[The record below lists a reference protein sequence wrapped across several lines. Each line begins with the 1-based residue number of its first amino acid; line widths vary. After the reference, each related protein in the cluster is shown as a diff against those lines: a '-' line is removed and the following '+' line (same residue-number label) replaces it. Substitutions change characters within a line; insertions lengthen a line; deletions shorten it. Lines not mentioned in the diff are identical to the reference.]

1 MAVNFP
7 DNPSNGDSFTS
18 NGIVYVY
25 TSTTTAWQKSYTSV
39 PPVVTGHV
47 LPDTN
52 ETYDLG
58 STTQRFRDLYLS
70 GNSITI
76 GDLVISD
83 NNGVFEVTPSGGSAI
98 SFATQTDINTAISN
112 LVDTAPGALDTLNEL
127 AAAIGDDANF
137 ATNITTSLANKL
149 EASDLAGYVT
159 QTGTE
164 TLSNKTL
171 AATTLAGHI
180 IPNSDSAYDLGST
193 TNRFRD
199 LYLSGNTLY
208 IGDVEISVNSEGL
221 LQLPSGSLIDGA
233 VVPTEIGQMTN
244 VRLEPNPEVL
254 EMAVDAPAAGHSA
267 PWLWTWKSGAL
278 PYARSTILN
287 QVQSG
292 VPIYIA
298 GTYTLFNFAAHE
310 LHGTMTQTH
319 KIYLKWIEGAGTDNL
334 VSWATSTLNVQNIT
348 FKGVNGDN
356 ATEVQRLNISVP
368 STITLPTLVAPNLVY
383 DVEFANSGAYTFSGI
398 TMGDNP
404 DIGPLYRGGTYTFNL
419 DSSVSGHPFYLTQDD
434 GTNWAQGQ
442 YVDEYT
448 NGVTGSRNDSGTVQ
462 FVVPNDAPDVLYY
475 QCGNHSSMRGMLT
488 IKNLEVETNG
498 AGNYVV
504 YFQHDQEDHSV
515 PVEIKQRPSIAG
527 QSCLVYDSSLSEF
540 VPQDLGEYITK
551 TLVIQ
556 ERIGELA
563 EDKIV
568 EKVNDDTVTNLTKV
582 KEQTIF
588 ITNLNQQ
595 GELQLVS
602 GTARWY
608 APFDLLVTGIN
619 TKVSSSADSNI
630 SIQIKKN
637 GSTVKSSSILA
648 GQFSSVVSAPEFP
661 MVEGDYITVDVTSI
675 GTTNKGEDLVVQ
687 FKYRQT

>member
-7 DNPSNGDSFTS
+7 DSPSNGDSFTS

-25 TSTTTAWQKSYTSV
+25 NSTTTAWQKSYTSV

-47 LPDTN
+47 IPDAN

-83 NNGVFEVTPSGGSAI
+83 NNGVFEVTPSGGSAV
-98 SFATQTDINTAISN
+98 SFATQADINSAISS
-112 LVDTAPGALDTLNEL
+112 LVDTAPGTLDTLNEL

-137 ATNITTSLANKL
+137 ATNITASLATKL
-149 EASDLAGYVT
+149 EASDLTGYVT

-180 IPNSDSAYDLGST
+180 IPNSDSAYDLGSL

-208 IGDVEISVNSEGL
+208 IGDVELSVNNEGL

-244 VRLEPNPEVL
+244 VTLEPVAETL
-254 EMAVDAPAAGHSA
+254 SMAVDSPTSGHAA

-278 PYARSTILN
+278 PYARTTITNL
-287 QVQSG
+287 VQSD
-292 VPIYIA
+292 VPIYLG

-319 KIYLKWIEGAGTDNL
+319 KIYLKWIEGAGVDNL
-334 VSWATSTLNVQNIT
+334 VSWAPSTLNVQNIT
-348 FKGVNGDN
+348 FEGVNGGT
-356 ATEVQRLNISVP
+356 ATEVQRLNINVPTSV
-368 STITLPTLVAPNLVY
+368 ILPTLVAPNLTY
-383 DVEFANSGAYTFSGI
+383 DVSFANAGAYTFSGI
-398 TMGDNP
+398 ATGDNP

-419 DSSVSGHPFYLTQDD
+419 DASVSGHPFYLTQDD

-442 YVDEYT
+442 YVSEYT

-475 QCGNHSSMRGMLT
+475 QCGNHSSMKGMLT

-498 AGNYVV
+498 SGNYVV
-504 YFQHDQEDHSV
+504 YFQHDQENHSV
-515 PVEIKQRPSIAG
+515 PVEIRPKPGIAG

-540 VPQDLGEYITK
+540 VPQDMGDYITK
-551 TLVIQ
+551 TPVIQ

-563 EDKIV
+563 VDKII
-568 EKVNDDTVTNLTKV
+568 EKVNDNTVTNLTKV
-582 KEQTIF
+582 KEQTTF
-588 ITNLNQQ
+588 TTNLNQQ
-595 GELQLVS
+595 GELQLVT

-608 APFDLLVTGIN
+608 APFDLQVTGIN

-630 SIQIKKN
+630 SIAIKKN

-648 GQFSSVVSAPEFP
+648 GQFSSIVSAPEFS

>member
-25 TSTTTAWQKSYTSV
+25 NSTTTAWQKSYTSV

-47 LPDTN
+47 LPDAN

-70 GNSITI
+70 GN
-76 GDLVISD
+76 
-83 NNGVFEVTPSGGSAI
+83 
-98 SFATQTDINTAISN
+98 
-112 LVDTAPGALDTLNEL
+112 
-127 AAAIGDDANF
+127 
-137 ATNITTSLANKL
+137 
-149 EASDLAGYVT
+149 
-159 QTGTE
+159 
-164 TLSNKTL
+164 
-171 AATTLAGHI
+171 
-180 IPNSDSAYDLGST
+180 
-193 TNRFRD
+193 
-199 LYLSGNTLY
+199 TLY
-208 IGDVEISVNSEGL
+208 IGGQEISINNEGV
-221 LQLPSGSLIDGA
+221 LQLPSGSLIDGQ
-233 VVPTEIGQMTN
+233 VIPSEIGEMTN

-254 EMAVDAPAAGHSA
+254 EMAVDSPTAGHSV
-267 PWLWTWKSGAL
+267 PWLWSWKSGAL
-278 PYARSTILN
+278 PYARSTISN
-287 QVQSG
+287 QSQSD
-292 VPIYIA
+292 VPIYID

-319 KIYLKWIEGAGTDNL
+319 KIYLKWIEGAGLDNL

-348 FKGVNGDN
+348 FEGVNGDN

-368 STITLPTLVAPNLVY
+368 STITLPTLVAPNLSY
-383 DVEFANSGAYTFSGI
+383 DVSFANAGAYTFSGI
-398 TMGDNP
+398 AMGDNP

-419 DSSVSGHPFYLTQDD
+419 DASLSGHPFYLTQDD
-434 GTNWAQGQ
+434 GTNWSQGQ

-448 NGVTGSRNDSGTVQ
+448 NGVTGSRNESGTLV
-462 FVVPNDAPDVLYY
+462 FTVPNDAPDVLYY

-488 IKNLEVETNG
+488 IKNLEVETNST
-498 AGNYVV
+498 GNYVV
-504 YFQHDQEDHSV
+504 YFQHDQEQHSV
-515 PVEIKQRPSIAG
+515 PVEIRQRPSIAG

-540 VPQDLGEYITK
+540 VPQDMGDYITK
-551 TLVIQ
+551 TPVIQ

-582 KEQTIF
+582 KEQTTF
-588 ITNLNQQ
+588 VTNLNQQ
-595 GELQLVS
+595 GELQLVT

-608 APFDLLVTGIN
+608 APFNLLVNGI
-619 TKVSSSADSNI
+619 TAKVSSSADADI
-630 SIQIKKN
+630 SIEIKKN
-637 GSTVKSSSILA
+637 GTVVKSDSILA
-648 GQFSSVVSAPEFP
+648 GQFSSVVSAPEFS
-661 MVEGDYITVDVTSI
+661 MAEGDYITVDITSI

>member
-25 TSTTTAWQKSYTSV
+25 NSTTTAWQKSYTSV

-47 LPDTN
+47 LPDAN

-58 STTQRFRDLYLS
+58 SNTQRFRDLYLS

-83 NNGVFEVTPSGGSAI
+83 NNGVFEVTPSGGSAV

-112 LVDTAPGALDTLNEL
+112 LVDTAPGTLDTLNEL

-137 ATNITTSLANKL
+137 ATNITASLANKL
-149 EASDLAGYVT
+149 EASDLTGYVT

-208 IGDVEISVNSEGL
+208 IGDVEISVNNEGL
-221 LQLPSGSLIDGA
+221 LQLPSGSLIDDA

-254 EMAVDAPAAGHSA
+254 EMAVDAPTAGHST

-278 PYARSTILN
+278 PYARSTITN
-287 QVQSG
+287 QAQSD

-319 KIYLKWIEGAGTDNL
+319 KIYLKWIEGAGLDNL
-334 VSWATSTLNVQNIT
+334 VSWATSTLNVQNII
-348 FKGVNGDN
+348 FEGVNGDN

-368 STITLPTLVAPNLVY
+368 STITLPTLVAPNLSY
-383 DVEFANSGAYTFSGI
+383 DVSFASAGAYTFSGI
-398 TMGDNP
+398 AMGDNP

-419 DSSVSGHPFYLTQDD
+419 DASVSGHPFYLTQDD

-442 YVDEYT
+442 YIDEYT
-448 NGVTGSRNDSGTVQ
+448 NGVTGSRNESGTLV
-462 FVVPNDAPDVLYY
+462 FTVPNDAPDVLYY

-504 YFQHDQEDHSV
+504 YFQHDQEQHSV

-540 VPQDLGEYITK
+540 VPQDMGDYITK
-551 TLVIQ
+551 TPVIQ

-568 EKVNDDTVTNLTKV
+568 EKVNDNTVTNLTKV
-582 KEQTIF
+582 KEQTTF

-595 GELQLVS
+595 GELQLVT

-630 SIQIKKN
+630 SIEIKKN

-648 GQFSSVVSAPEFP
+648 GQFSSVVSAPEFS

>member
-25 TSTTTAWQKSYTSV
+25 NSTTTAWQKSYTSV

-47 LPDTN
+47 LPDAN

-58 STTQRFRDLYLS
+58 SNTQRFRDLYLS

-83 NNGVFEVTPSGGSAI
+83 NNGVFEVTPSGGSAV

-112 LVDTAPGALDTLNEL
+112 LVDTAPGTLDTLNEL

-137 ATNITTSLANKL
+137 ATNITASLANKL
-149 EASDLAGYVT
+149 EASDLTGYVT

-208 IGDVEISVNSEGL
+208 IGDVEISVNNEGL
-221 LQLPSGSLIDGA
+221 LQLPSGSLIDDA

-254 EMAVDAPAAGHSA
+254 EMAVDAPTAGHST

-278 PYARSTILN
+278 PYARSTITN
-287 QVQSG
+287 QVQSD

-319 KIYLKWIEGAGTDNL
+319 KIYLKWIEGAGLDNL
-334 VSWATSTLNVQNIT
+334 VSWATSTLNVQNII
-348 FKGVNGDN
+348 FEGVNGDN

-368 STITLPTLVAPNLVY
+368 STITLPTLVAPNLSYNVSF
-383 DVEFANSGAYTFSGI
+383 VSAGAYTFSGI
-398 TMGDNP
+398 AMGDNP

-419 DSSVSGHPFYLTQDD
+419 DASVSGHPFYLTQDD

-442 YVDEYT
+442 YIDEYT
-448 NGVTGSRNDSGTVQ
+448 NGVTGSRNESGTLV
-462 FVVPNDAPDVLYY
+462 FTVPNDAPDVLYY

-504 YFQHDQEDHSV
+504 YFQHDQEQHSV

-540 VPQDLGEYITK
+540 VPQDMGDYITK
-551 TLVIQ
+551 TPVIQ

-568 EKVNDDTVTNLTKV
+568 EKVNDNTVTNLTKV
-582 KEQTIF
+582 KEQTTF

-595 GELQLVS
+595 GELQLVT

-630 SIQIKKN
+630 SIEIKKN

-648 GQFSSVVSAPEFP
+648 GQFSSVVSAPEFS

>member
-25 TSTTTAWQKSYTSV
+25 NSTTTAWQKSYTSV

-47 LPDTN
+47 LPDAN

-58 STTQRFRDLYLS
+58 SNTQRFRDLYLS

-83 NNGVFEVTPSGGSAI
+83 NNGVFEVTPAGGSAV

-112 LVDTAPGALDTLNEL
+112 LVDTAPGTLDTLNEL

-137 ATNITTSLANKL
+137 ATNITASLANKL
-149 EASDLAGYVT
+149 EASDLTGYVT

-208 IGDVEISVNSEGL
+208 IGDVEISVNNEGL
-221 LQLPSGSLIDGA
+221 LQLPSGSLIDDA

-254 EMAVDAPAAGHSA
+254 EMAVDAPTAGHST

-278 PYARSTILN
+278 PYARSTITN
-287 QVQSG
+287 QVQSD

-319 KIYLKWIEGAGTDNL
+319 KIYLKWIEGAGLDNL
-334 VSWATSTLNVQNIT
+334 VSWATSTLNVQNII
-348 FKGVNGDN
+348 FEGVNGDN

-368 STITLPTLVAPNLVY
+368 STITLPTLVAPNLSY
-383 DVEFANSGAYTFSGI
+383 DVSFASAGAYTFSGI
-398 TMGDNP
+398 AMGDNP

-419 DSSVSGHPFYLTQDD
+419 DASVSGHPFYLTQDD

-442 YVDEYT
+442 YIDEYT
-448 NGVTGSRNDSGTVQ
+448 NGVTGSRNESGTLV
-462 FVVPNDAPDVLYY
+462 FTVPNDAPDVLYY

-504 YFQHDQEDHSV
+504 YFQHDQEQHSV

-540 VPQDLGEYITK
+540 VPQDMGDYITK
-551 TLVIQ
+551 TPVIQ

-568 EKVNDDTVTNLTKV
+568 EKVNDNTVTNLTKV
-582 KEQTIF
+582 KEQTTF

-595 GELQLVS
+595 GELQLVT

-630 SIQIKKN
+630 SIEIKKN

-648 GQFSSVVSAPEFP
+648 GQFSSVVSAPEFS

>member
-25 TSTTTAWQKSYTSV
+25 NSTTTAWQKSYTSV

-47 LPDTN
+47 LPDAN

-70 GNSITI
+70 GN
-76 GDLVISD
+76 
-83 NNGVFEVTPSGGSAI
+83 
-98 SFATQTDINTAISN
+98 
-112 LVDTAPGALDTLNEL
+112 
-127 AAAIGDDANF
+127 
-137 ATNITTSLANKL
+137 
-149 EASDLAGYVT
+149 
-159 QTGTE
+159 
-164 TLSNKTL
+164 
-171 AATTLAGHI
+171 
-180 IPNSDSAYDLGST
+180 
-193 TNRFRD
+193 
-199 LYLSGNTLY
+199 TLY
-208 IGDVEISVNSEGL
+208 IGGQEISINNEGV
-221 LQLPSGSLIDGA
+221 LQLPSGSLIDGQ
-233 VVPTEIGQMTN
+233 VIPSEIGEMTN

-254 EMAVDAPAAGHSA
+254 EMAVDSPTAGHSV
-267 PWLWTWKSGAL
+267 PWLWSWKSGAL
-278 PYARSTILN
+278 PYARSTISN
-287 QVQSG
+287 QSQSD
-292 VPIYIA
+292 VPIYID

-319 KIYLKWIEGAGTDNL
+319 KIYLKWIEGAGLDNL

-348 FKGVNGDN
+348 FEGVNGDN

-368 STITLPTLVAPNLVY
+368 STITLPTLVAPNLAY
-383 DVEFANSGAYTFSGI
+383 DVSFANAGAYTFSGI
-398 TMGDNP
+398 AMGDNP

-419 DSSVSGHPFYLTQDD
+419 DASLSGHPFYLTQDD
-434 GTNWAQGQ
+434 GTNWSQGQ

-448 NGVTGSRNDSGTVQ
+448 NGVTGSRNESGTLV
-462 FVVPNDAPDVLYY
+462 FTVPNDAPDILYY

-498 AGNYVV
+498 SGNYIV
-504 YFQHDQEDHSV
+504 YFQHDQEKHVV

-540 VPQDLGEYITK
+540 VPQDMGDYITK
-551 TLVIQ
+551 TPVIQ

-582 KEQTIF
+582 KEQTTF
-588 ITNLNQQ
+588 VTNLNQQ
-595 GELQLVS
+595 GELQLVT

-608 APFDLLVTGIN
+608 APFNLLVTGI
-619 TKVSSSADSNI
+619 TAKVSSSADADI
-630 SIQIKKN
+630 SIEIKKN
-637 GSTVKSSSILA
+637 GTVVKSDSILA
-648 GQFSSVVSAPEFP
+648 GQFSSVVSAPEFS
-661 MVEGDYITVDVTSI
+661 MAEGDYITVDVTSI

>member
-25 TSTTTAWQKSYTSV
+25 NSTTTAWQKSYTSV

-47 LPDTN
+47 LPDAN

-58 STTQRFRDLYLS
+58 SNTQRFRDLYLS

-83 NNGVFEVTPSGGSAI
+83 NNGVFEVTPSGGSAV

-112 LVDTAPGALDTLNEL
+112 LVDTAPGTLDTLNEL

-137 ATNITTSLANKL
+137 ATNITASLANKL
-149 EASDLAGYVT
+149 EASDLTGYVT

-208 IGDVEISVNSEGL
+208 IGDVEISVNNEGL
-221 LQLPSGSLIDGA
+221 LQLPSGSLIDDA

-254 EMAVDAPAAGHSA
+254 EMAVDAPTAGHST

-278 PYARSTILN
+278 PYARSTITN
-287 QVQSG
+287 QVQSD

-319 KIYLKWIEGAGTDNL
+319 KIYLKWIEGAGLDNL
-334 VSWATSTLNVQNIT
+334 VSWATSTLNVQNII
-348 FKGVNGDN
+348 FEGVNGDN

-368 STITLPTLVAPNLVY
+368 STITLPTLVAPNLSY
-383 DVEFANSGAYTFSGI
+383 DVSFASAGAYTFSGI
-398 TMGDNP
+398 AMGDNP

-419 DSSVSGHPFYLTQDD
+419 DASVSGHPFYLTQDD

-442 YVDEYT
+442 YIDEYT
-448 NGVTGSRNDSGTVQ
+448 NGVTGSRNESGTLV
-462 FVVPNDAPDVLYY
+462 FTVPNDAPDVLYY

-504 YFQHDQEDHSV
+504 YFQHDQEQHSV

-540 VPQDLGEYITK
+540 VPQDMGDYITK
-551 TLVIQ
+551 TPVIQ

-568 EKVNDDTVTNLTKV
+568 EKVNDNTVTNLTKV
-582 KEQTIF
+582 KEQTTF

-595 GELQLVS
+595 GELQLVT

-630 SIQIKKN
+630 SIEIKKN

-648 GQFSSVVSAPEFP
+648 GQFSSVVSAPEFS

>member
-25 TSTTTAWQKSYTSV
+25 NSTTTAWQKSYTSV

-83 NNGVFEVTPSGGSAI
+83 NNGVFEITPSGGSAV
-98 SFATQTDINTAISN
+98 SFATQADINSAISS
-112 LVDTAPGALDTLNEL
+112 LVDTAPGTLDTLNEL

-137 ATNITTSLANKL
+137 ATNITASLANKL

-171 AATTLAGHI
+171 AATTLAGHL
-180 IPNSDSAYDLGST
+180 IPNADIAYDLGSL

-208 IGDVEISVNSEGL
+208 IGDVEISINNEGV
-221 LQLPSGSLIDGA
+221 LQLPSGSLIDGQ
-233 VVPTEIGQMTN
+233 VIPSEIGEMTN

-254 EMAVDAPAAGHSA
+254 EMAVDSPTAGHTT
-267 PWLWTWKSGAL
+267 PWLWSWKSGAL
-278 PYARSTILN
+278 PYARSTISN
-287 QVQSG
+287 QSQSG
-292 VPIYIA
+292 FPIYID

-310 LHGTMTQTH
+310 LHGAMTQTH

-334 VSWATSTLNVQNIT
+334 VPWATSTLNVQNIT

-368 STITLPTLVAPNLVY
+368 STITLPTLVAPNLAY
-383 DVEFANSGAYTFSGI
+383 DVSFATAGAYTFSGI
-398 TMGDNP
+398 AMGDNP

-419 DSSVSGHPFYLTQDD
+419 DASLSGHPFYLTQDD
-434 GTNWAQGQ
+434 GTNWSQGQ

-448 NGVTGSRNDSGTVQ
+448 NGVTGSRNESGTLV
-462 FVVPNDAPDVLYY
+462 FTVPNDAPDTLYY

-498 AGNYVV
+498 SGNYIV
-504 YFQHDQEDHSV
+504 YFQHDQEEHVV
-515 PVEIKQRPSIAG
+515 PVEIRQRPSIAG

-540 VPQDLGEYITK
+540 VPQDMGDYITK
-551 TLVIQ
+551 TPVIQ

-563 EDKIV
+563 VDKII
-568 EKVNDDTVTNLTKV
+568 EKVNDNTVTNLTKV
-582 KEQTIF
+582 KEQTTF
-588 ITNLNQQ
+588 TTNLNQQ
-595 GELQLVS
+595 GELQLVT

-608 APFDLLVTGIN
+608 APFDLQVTGIN

-630 SIQIKKN
+630 SIAIKKN

-648 GQFSSVVSAPEFP
+648 GQFSIIVSAPEFS

>member
-25 TSTTTAWQKSYTSV
+25 NSTTTAWQKSYTSV

-47 LPDTN
+47 LPDAN

-70 GNSITI
+70 GN
-76 GDLVISD
+76 
-83 NNGVFEVTPSGGSAI
+83 
-98 SFATQTDINTAISN
+98 
-112 LVDTAPGALDTLNEL
+112 
-127 AAAIGDDANF
+127 
-137 ATNITTSLANKL
+137 
-149 EASDLAGYVT
+149 
-159 QTGTE
+159 
-164 TLSNKTL
+164 
-171 AATTLAGHI
+171 
-180 IPNSDSAYDLGST
+180 
-193 TNRFRD
+193 
-199 LYLSGNTLY
+199 TLY
-208 IGDVEISVNSEGL
+208 IGGQEISINNEGV
-221 LQLPSGSLIDGA
+221 LQLPSGSLIDGQ
-233 VVPTEIGQMTN
+233 VIPSEIGEMTN

-254 EMAVDAPAAGHSA
+254 EMAVDSPTAGHSV
-267 PWLWTWKSGAL
+267 PWLWSWKSGAL
-278 PYARSTILN
+278 PYARSTISN
-287 QVQSG
+287 QSQSD
-292 VPIYIA
+292 VPIYID

-319 KIYLKWIEGAGTDNL
+319 KIYLKWIEGAGLDNL

-348 FKGVNGDN
+348 FEGVNGDN

-368 STITLPTLVAPNLVY
+368 STITLPTLVAPNLTY
-383 DVEFANSGAYTFSGI
+383 DVSFANAGAYTFSGI
-398 TMGDNP
+398 AMGDNP

-419 DSSVSGHPFYLTQDD
+419 DASLSGHPFYLTQDD
-434 GTNWAQGQ
+434 GTNWSQGQ

-448 NGVTGSRNDSGTVQ
+448 NGVTGSRNESGTLV
-462 FVVPNDAPDVLYY
+462 FTVPNDAPDVLYY

-488 IKNLEVETNG
+488 IKNLEVETNST
-498 AGNYVV
+498 GNYVV
-504 YFQHDQEDHSV
+504 YFQHDQEQHSV
-515 PVEIKQRPSIAG
+515 PVEIRQRPSIAG

-540 VPQDLGEYITK
+540 VPQDMGDYITK
-551 TLVIQ
+551 TPVIQ

-582 KEQTIF
+582 KEQTTF
-588 ITNLNQQ
+588 VTNLNQQ
-595 GELQLVS
+595 GELQLVT

-608 APFDLLVTGIN
+608 APFNLLVNGI
-619 TKVSSSADSNI
+619 TAKVSSSADADI
-630 SIQIKKN
+630 SIEIKKN
-637 GSTVKSSSILA
+637 GTVVKSDSILA
-648 GQFSSVVSAPEFP
+648 GQFSSVVSAPEFS
-661 MVEGDYITVDVTSI
+661 MAEGDYITVDVTSI

>member
-25 TSTTTAWQKSYTSV
+25 NSTTTAWQKSYTSV

-47 LPDTN
+47 LPDAN
-52 ETYDLG
+52 ET
-58 STTQRFRDLYLS
+58 
-70 GNSITI
+70 
-76 GDLVISD
+76 
-83 NNGVFEVTPSGGSAI
+83 
-98 SFATQTDINTAISN
+98 
-112 LVDTAPGALDTLNEL
+112 
-127 AAAIGDDANF
+127 
-137 ATNITTSLANKL
+137 
-149 EASDLAGYVT
+149 
-159 QTGTE
+159 
-164 TLSNKTL
+164 
-171 AATTLAGHI
+171 
-180 IPNSDSAYDLGST
+180 YDLGST

-199 LYLSGNTLY
+199 IYLSGNTLY
-208 IGDVEISVNSEGL
+208 IGGVEISVNNEGL

-233 VVPTEIGQMTN
+233 AVPTEIGQMTN

-254 EMAVDAPAAGHSA
+254 EMAVDAPAAGHST

-278 PYARSTILN
+278 PYARTTITN
-287 QVQSG
+287 QAQSN

-310 LHGTMTQTH
+310 LHGTMTQVH

-348 FKGVNGDN
+348 FEGVNGDN

-368 STITLPTLVAPNLVY
+368 STITLPTLVAPNVSY
-383 DVEFANSGAYTFSGI
+383 NVSFVSSGAYTFMGSAH
-398 TMGDNP
+398 GDNP

-419 DSSVSGHPFYLTQDD
+419 DSSLSGHPFYLTQDD

-442 YVDEYT
+442 YIDEYT
-448 NGVTGSRNDSGTVQ
+448 NGVTGSRNESGTLV
-462 FVVPNDAPDVLYY
+462 FTVPNDAPDVLYY
-475 QCGNHSSMRGMLT
+475 QCGNHNPMRGMLT
-488 IKNLEVETNG
+488 IKNLEVETND

-504 YFQHDQEDHSV
+504 YFQHDQEQHFT

-540 VPQDLGEYITK
+540 VPQDMGDYITK
-551 TLVIQ
+551 TPVIQ

-582 KEQTIF
+582 KEQTTF

-595 GELQLVS
+595 GELQLVT

-630 SIQIKKN
+630 SIEIKKN
-637 GSTVKSSSILA
+637 GSTVKSNSILA

>member
-25 TSTTTAWQKSYTSV
+25 NSTTTAWQKSYTSV

-47 LPDTN
+47 LPDAN

-70 GNSITI
+70 GN
-76 GDLVISD
+76 
-83 NNGVFEVTPSGGSAI
+83 
-98 SFATQTDINTAISN
+98 
-112 LVDTAPGALDTLNEL
+112 
-127 AAAIGDDANF
+127 
-137 ATNITTSLANKL
+137 
-149 EASDLAGYVT
+149 
-159 QTGTE
+159 
-164 TLSNKTL
+164 
-171 AATTLAGHI
+171 
-180 IPNSDSAYDLGST
+180 
-193 TNRFRD
+193 
-199 LYLSGNTLY
+199 TLY
-208 IGDVEISVNSEGL
+208 IGGQEISINNEGV
-221 LQLPSGSLIDGA
+221 LQLPSGSLIDGQ
-233 VVPTEIGQMTN
+233 VIPSEIGEMTN

-254 EMAVDAPAAGHSA
+254 EMAVDSPTAGHSV
-267 PWLWTWKSGAL
+267 PWLWSWKSGAL
-278 PYARSTILN
+278 PYARSTISN
-287 QVQSG
+287 QSQSD
-292 VPIYIA
+292 VPIYID

-319 KIYLKWIEGAGTDNL
+319 KIYLKWIEGAGLDNL

-348 FKGVNGDN
+348 FEGVNGDN

-368 STITLPTLVAPNLVY
+368 STITLPTLVAPNLSY
-383 DVEFANSGAYTFSGI
+383 DVSFANAGAYTFSGI
-398 TMGDNP
+398 AMGDNP

-419 DSSVSGHPFYLTQDD
+419 DASLSGHPFYLTQDD
-434 GTNWAQGQ
+434 GTNWSQGQ

-448 NGVTGSRNDSGTVQ
+448 NGVTGSRNESGTLV
-462 FVVPNDAPDVLYY
+462 FTVPNDAPDVLYY

-488 IKNLEVETNG
+488 IKNLEVETNST
-498 AGNYVV
+498 GNYVV
-504 YFQHDQEDHSV
+504 YFQHDQEQHSV
-515 PVEIKQRPSIAG
+515 PVEIRQRPSIAG

-540 VPQDLGEYITK
+540 VPQDMGDYITK
-551 TLVIQ
+551 TPVIQ

-582 KEQTIF
+582 KEQTTF
-588 ITNLNQQ
+588 VTNLNQQ
-595 GELQLVS
+595 GELQLVT

-608 APFDLLVTGIN
+608 APFNLLVNGI
-619 TKVSSSADSNI
+619 TAKVSSSADADI
-630 SIQIKKN
+630 SIEIKKN
-637 GSTVKSSSILA
+637 GTVVKSDSILA
-648 GQFSSVVSAPEFP
+648 GQFSSVVSAPEFS
-661 MVEGDYITVDVTSI
+661 MAEGDYITVDVTSI

>member
-25 TSTTTAWQKSYTSV
+25 NSTTTAWQKSYTSV

-47 LPDTN
+47 LPDAN

-70 GNSITI
+70 GN
-76 GDLVISD
+76 
-83 NNGVFEVTPSGGSAI
+83 
-98 SFATQTDINTAISN
+98 
-112 LVDTAPGALDTLNEL
+112 
-127 AAAIGDDANF
+127 
-137 ATNITTSLANKL
+137 
-149 EASDLAGYVT
+149 
-159 QTGTE
+159 
-164 TLSNKTL
+164 
-171 AATTLAGHI
+171 
-180 IPNSDSAYDLGST
+180 
-193 TNRFRD
+193 
-199 LYLSGNTLY
+199 TLY
-208 IGDVEISVNSEGL
+208 IGGQEISINNEGV
-221 LQLPSGSLIDGA
+221 LQLPSGSLIDGQ
-233 VVPTEIGQMTN
+233 VIPSEIGEMTN

-254 EMAVDAPAAGHSA
+254 EMAVDSPTAGHSA

-278 PYARSTILN
+278 PYARSTITN
-287 QVQSG
+287 QVQSD
-292 VPIYIA
+292 VPIYID

-319 KIYLKWIEGAGTDNL
+319 KIYLKWIEGAGLDNL

-348 FKGVNGDN
+348 FEGVNGDN

-368 STITLPTLVAPNLVY
+368 STITLPTLVAPNLAY
-383 DVEFANSGAYTFSGI
+383 DVSFANAGAYTFSGI
-398 TMGDNP
+398 AMGDNP

-419 DSSVSGHPFYLTQDD
+419 DASLSGHPFYLTQDD
-434 GTNWAQGQ
+434 GTNWSQGQ

-448 NGVTGSRNDSGTVQ
+448 NGVTGSRNESGTLV
-462 FVVPNDAPDVLYY
+462 FTIPNDAPDILYY

-498 AGNYVV
+498 SGNYVV
-504 YFQHDQEDHSV
+504 YFQHDQEEHSV
-515 PVEIKQRPSIAG
+515 PVEIRQRPSIAG

-540 VPQDLGEYITK
+540 VPQDMGDYITK
-551 TLVIQ
+551 TPVIQ

-582 KEQTIF
+582 KEQTTF
-588 ITNLNQQ
+588 VTNLNQQ
-595 GELQLVS
+595 GELQLVT

-608 APFDLLVTGIN
+608 APFNLLVTGI
-619 TKVSSSADSNI
+619 TAKVSSSADADI
-630 SIQIKKN
+630 SIEIKKN
-637 GSTVKSSSILA
+637 GTVVKSDSILA
-648 GQFSSVVSAPEFP
+648 GQFSSVVSAPEFS
-661 MVEGDYITVDVTSI
+661 MAEGDYITVDVTSI

>member
-25 TSTTTAWQKSYTSV
+25 NSTTTAWQKSYTSV

-47 LPDTN
+47 LPDAN

-83 NNGVFEVTPSGGSAI
+83 NNGVFEVTPSGGSAV
-98 SFATQTDINTAISN
+98 SFATQADINTAISN
-112 LVDTAPGALDTLNEL
+112 LVDTAPGTLDTLNEL

-137 ATNITTSLANKL
+137 ATNITASLANKL

-180 IPNSDSAYDLGST
+180 IPNTDSAYDLGSA

-208 IGDVEISVNSEGL
+208 IGDVEISVNNEGL
-221 LQLPSGSLIDGA
+221 LQLPSGSLIDDA

-254 EMAVDAPAAGHSA
+254 EMAVDAPAAGHST

-278 PYARSTILN
+278 PYARSTITN
-287 QVQSG
+287 QVQSD

-348 FKGVNGDN
+348 FEGVNGDN

-368 STITLPTLVAPNLVY
+368 STITLPTLVAPNVSY
-383 DVEFANSGAYTFSGI
+383 NVSFVSSGAYTFMGSAH
-398 TMGDNP
+398 GDNP

-419 DSSVSGHPFYLTQDD
+419 DSSLSGHPFYLTQDD

-442 YVDEYT
+442 YIDEYT
-448 NGVTGSRNDSGTVQ
+448 NGVTGSRNESGTLV
-462 FVVPNDAPDVLYY
+462 FTVPNDAPDVLYY
-475 QCGNHSSMRGMLT
+475 QCGNHNPMRGMLT
-488 IKNLEVETNG
+488 IKNLEVETND

-504 YFQHDQEDHSV
+504 YFQHDQEQHFT
-515 PVEIKQRPSIAG
+515 PVEIRPRPSIAG

-540 VPQDLGEYITK
+540 VPQDMGDYITK
-551 TLVIQ
+551 TPVIQ

-582 KEQTIF
+582 KEQTTF

-595 GELQLVS
+595 GELQLVT

-630 SIQIKKN
+630 SIEIKKN
-637 GSTVKSSSILA
+637 GSTVKSNSILA